1 MRLQTYLHTQ
11 IHVKTRA
18 ATQKESNAHNS
29 LKNDRK
35 LQGGVVYLGKRRQT
49 HMHVRTH
56 KQLHVETRGETH
68 QSRRTR
74 GGAGRDYDDSVAAI
88 TRCSGAPG
96 ALNRP
101 SFVVYAG

>member
-35 LQGGVVYLGKRRQT
+35 LQGGVVYLGKRRHADKHT
-49 HMHVRTH
+49 CTYVHTSSY
-56 KQLHVETRGETH
+56 T
-68 QSRRTR
+68 
-74 GGAGRDYDDSVAAI
+74 
-88 TRCSGAPG
+88 
-96 ALNRP
+96 
-101 SFVVYAG
+101 